1 METMVQ
7 WLAALGMERYAPM
20 FEAQRIELDV
30 LAGLTDADLKEIGI
44 AALGDRKRILSVIA
58 QGIQERPASPITQA
72 AAASLPATAQAAE
85 RRQLTV
91 MFCDLV
97 GSTQLA
103 GLLDPEDLRA
113 VIGDYHAAV
122 TAAVAAHDGYVAQ
135 LLGDGVL
142 VYFGYPHANEDDAAR
157 AIHAALDA
165 IAAVGRLSAAGQHA
179 LHTRIGIATGL
190 VVVGRIGS
198 GTPAAEWSA
207 SGETP
212 SLAAR
217 LQTHAAPD
225 CIVIA
230 DRTRRLIGEEFELD
244 SLGMLELKGFEAPV
258 HAWQVLRERRTA
270 SRFEAVHT
278 QQLSQLIGR
287 DSELALLLE
296 RWNTACEGEGQIVL
310 LSGEAGIGKSRITQ
324 ALRERAAAG
333 AFETMVL
340 QCSPSHSNSA
350 LYPLVRCLEIAAN
363 LTPAD
368 SPVQRA
374 AGFERYLNEHG
385 VSLAPDALG
394 CLLRLMMLPDGGRPA
409 PAGQTPQQQK
419 TSTLQAVIDVIGG
432 VSLRAPLLML
442 IEDAHW
448 IDPTTEEWIGLAV
461 DGLRDARVLMLLT
474 CRPQYLPSWGN
485 PVNST
490 RLTMNRLSHRQSA
503 ALIETVTA
511 GKSLPPELIDEIIRK
526 TDGVPL
532 FVEELTKTVLASALV
547 EDTPAGY
554 LLHGPLQTL
563 AIPSTLQ
570 DSLMARLD
578 RLAPAKEIAQVA
590 AVIGRDFSHALLAQV
605 LQMPAAQLEQALDE
619 LLRAELVFRRGTP
632 TDAGYAFKHALIR
645 DTAYNS
651 MVRSQRALRHA
662 QIAHALERSEPQT
675 VAAHPELL
683 AQHHQEAGHG
693 SEALRYWTAAG
704 DLAQRRFA
712 SREAASHYNAA
723 IALVSRL
730 PAGPARSELE
740 LALQLKLGNALT
752 LSEGYASSA
761 TYQSYARA
769 RELARELGRVEDYVS
784 AWVGSAPTMNSVSN
798 SEIIESIREIEQV
811 QLASLQPRLRV
822 SVSIVLGS
830 AHYLRGEIGE
840 AWAHLEEARAL
851 DDSVQ
856 LTHEH
861 PIAGADP
868 AIMIRAISMRVRGM
882 QGYLEQAEALAAQ
895 ALQIAEARAHPPT
908 IAMARQTWIRVL
920 LAKGEHAQAASEAK
934 QMLELSERFG
944 IRTRVANA
952 LIFLG
957 RTSVAL
963 GDVEPGIVLLRKGY
977 DLWRSAGGKQQ
988 GSQYGAQAADV
999 LLRAGRSDEAQRFIG
1014 EAQAIQGETDERFY
1028 ETELLRLGGRL
1039 LELDG
1044 DGTGAEARYRDAI
1057 ALAEERGLKLFS
1069 LRAARDLAGLWQR
1082 RGNNTEARRMLQPLY
1097 GWFTEGFQFSDL
1109 RETKALLDALQK
1121 GQTKLRDYA
1130 PGGR

>member
-1 METMVQ
+1 MQTIVQ
-7 WLAALGMERYAPM
+7 WLAEIGMERYAPM

-30 LAGLTDADLKEIGI
+30 VAGLTDADLKEIGI
-44 AALGDRKRILSVIA
+44 AALGDRKRILSLIA
-58 QGIQERPASPITQA
+58 QGIREIPGSPIAQA
-72 AAASLPATAQAAE
+72 VPSLPATAQVAE

-113 VIGDYHAAV
+113 VVGDYHAAV

-142 VYFGYPHANEDDAAR
+142 VYFGYPHAHEDDAAR

-165 IAAVGRLSAAGQHA
+165 IAAVGRLAAGGQHA

-190 VVVGRIGS
+190 VVVGQIGS
-198 GTPAAEWSA
+198 GTPAAELSA

-217 LQTHAAPD
+217 LQAQAAPD

-230 DRTRRLIGEEFELD
+230 DRTRQLIGEEFELD
-244 SLGMLELKGFEAPV
+244 PLGALELKGFEAPV
-258 HAWQVLRERRTA
+258 RAWQVLRERRAA
-270 SRFEAVHT
+270 SRFEAIHT

-296 RWNTACEGEGQIVL
+296 RWNTTCEGEGQIVL
-310 LSGEAGIGKSRITQ
+310 LSGEAGIGKSRVTQ
-324 ALRERAAAG
+324 ALRERTAAAVP
-333 AFETMVL
+333 ETMVL

-350 LYPLVRCLEIAAN
+350 LYPLVRCLGIAAD

-368 SPVQRA
+368 PPAQRA
-374 AGFERYLNEHG
+374 ARFEQYLSDHA

-394 CLLRLMMLPDGGRPA
+394 CLLRLMMLPDGGRAA

-419 TSTLQAVIDVIGG
+419 SATLQAAIDVIGG
-432 VSLRAPLLML
+432 VSRRAPLLML

-461 DGLRDARVLMLLT
+461 DGLREARVLMLLT
-474 CRPQYLPSWGN
+474 CRPQYVPSWGN

-511 GKSLPPELIDEIIRK
+511 GKSLPVEVVDEIIRK

-547 EDTPAGY
+547 EDTPGGY
-554 LLHGPLQTL
+554 RLHGPLQTL

-590 AVIGRDFSHALLAQV
+590 AAIGRDFGHALLAEV
-605 LQMPAAQLEQALDE
+605 LQMPAAQLEEALGE

-632 TDAGYAFKHALIR
+632 GEAGYAFKHALIR

-683 AQHHQEAGHG
+683 AQHHQEAGHD
-693 SEALRYWTAAG
+693 SEAIRYWTAAG
-704 DLAQRRFA
+704 NLAQRRFA
-712 SREAASHYNAA
+712 SREAAVHYNAA

-730 PAGPARSELE
+730 PAAPARSELE
-740 LALQLKLGNALT
+740 LDLQLRLGNALT
-752 LSEGYASSA
+752 VSEGYGSAA
-761 TYQSYARA
+761 TYQSYAKA

-784 AWVGSAPTMNSVSN
+784 AWVGSAPTMNSAGRN
-798 SEIIESIREIEQV
+798 GELIESIHEIDAA
-811 QLASLQPRLRV
+811 QLASLAPRWRIN
-822 SVSIVLGS
+822 VSIVLGA

-840 AWAHLEEARAL
+840 AWAQLEEARVL

-856 LTHEH
+856 ITHEN
-861 PIAGADP
+861 PVAGADP

-895 ALQIAEARAHPPT
+895 AVQIAEARGHPPT

-920 LAKGEHAQAASEAK
+920 LARGEHGQAASEAK
-934 QMLELSERFG
+934 RMLELSERFG
-944 IRTRVANA
+944 IQTRAANA
-952 LIFLG
+952 LMFLG

-963 GDVEPGIVLLRKGY
+963 GEVESGIALLRKGY
-977 DLWRSAGGKQQ
+977 ELWMSAGGKQQ
-988 GSQYGAQAADV
+988 CSQYGAQAADV
-999 LLRAGRSDEAQRFIG
+999 LLRAGRRDEAQRFIA
-1014 EAQAIQGETDERFY
+1014 EAQAVQGETDERFY
-1028 ETELLRLGGRL
+1028 ETELLRLCGRL
-1039 LELDG
+1039 LEIDG
-1044 DGTGAEARYRDAI
+1044 DDTGAEALYKNAI
-1057 ALAEERGLKLFS
+1057 ALAEERGLKLFA
-1069 LRAARDLAGLWQR
+1069 LRAARELAGLWQR
-1082 RGNNTEARRMLQPLY
+1082 QGKGTEARRMLQSLY
-1097 GWFTEGFQFSDL
+1097 GWFTEGFHFSDL
-1109 RETKALLDALQK
+1109 REAKALLDSLQK
-1121 GQTKLRDYA
+1121 GQPTI
-1130 PGGR
+1130 GR

>member
-1 METMVQ
+1 MQTIAQ
-7 WLAALGMERYAPM
+7 WLARIGMERYAPM
-20 FEAQRIELDV
+20 FEAQRVDLD
-30 LAGLTDADLKEIGI
+30 LIAGLTDADLKEIGI

-58 QGIQERPASPITQA
+58 QGQQEPGTSPLTQAPAS
-72 AAASLPATAQAAE
+72 SPAPAPARVAE

-97 GSTQLA
+97 GSTHLA

-113 VIGDYHAAV
+113 VIGDYQAAV
-122 TAAVAAHDGYVAQ
+122 TAAVAAHEGYVAQ

-157 AIHAALDA
+157 AIHAALDV
-165 IAAVGRLSAAGQHA
+165 IAAVNRLAAGGQHA

-190 VVVGRIGS
+190 VVVGQVGA
-198 GTPAAEWSA
+198 GTPAAELSA

-212 SLAAR
+212 NLAAR
-217 LQTHAAPD
+217 LQTQAAPD

-230 DRTRRLIGEEFELD
+230 DRTRQLIGEEFELD
-244 SLGMLELKGFEAPV
+244 SLGVLELKGFEAPV

-270 SRFEAVHT
+270 SRFEAIHT

-296 RWNTACEGEGQIVL
+296 RWSIACEGEGQIVL
-310 LSGEAGIGKSRITQ
+310 LSGEPGIGKSRITQ
-324 ALRERAAAG
+324 ALRERTAAEAL
-333 AFETMVL
+333 ETMVL

-363 LTPAD
+363 LAPAAA
-368 SPVQRA
+368 VAQRA
-374 AGFERYLNEHG
+374 ARFEQYLAEHG

-394 CLLRLMMLPDGGRPA
+394 CLLRLLMLPDGGRPA

-419 TSTLQAVIDVIGG
+419 GATLQAVIDVIHA
-432 VSLRAPLLML
+432 VSLRSPLLVL

-448 IDPTTEEWIGLAV
+448 IDPTTEEWIGQAV

-474 CRPQYLPSWGN
+474 CRPQYVPPWGN
-485 PVNST
+485 AANST

-503 ALIETVTA
+503 ALIETVTG
-511 GKSLPPELIDEIIRK
+511 GKPLPVEVIDEIIRK

-547 EDTPAGY
+547 EDTPTGY
-554 LLHGPLQTL
+554 RLHGPLQTL

-590 AVIGRDFSHALLAQV
+590 AAIGRDFSHALLAQV

-619 LLRAELVFRRGTP
+619 LLRAELVFRRGTSAEP
-632 TDAGYAFKHALIR
+632 GYAFKHALIR

-693 SEALRYWTAAG
+693 SEAIRYWTAAG

-712 SREAASHYNAA
+712 SREATIHYNAA
-723 IALVSRL
+723 IALVARS

-740 LALQLKLGNALT
+740 LALHLQLGNALT
-752 LSEGYASSA
+752 LSEGYGSGA
-761 TYQSYARA
+761 TYQSYAKA
-769 RELARELGRVEDYVS
+769 RDLARELGRVEDYVS
-784 AWVGSAPTMNSVSN
+784 AWIGSAPSMNSAGRN
-798 SEIIESIREIEQV
+798 GELIESIHEIDRA
-811 QLASLQPRLRV
+811 QLASLPPGLRIN
-822 SVSIVLGS
+822 VSIVLGA
-830 AHYLRGEIGE
+830 AHYLRGEIGT
-840 AWAHLEEARAL
+840 AWAHLEEARVL

-856 LTHEH
+856 ITHEH
-861 PIAGADP
+861 PVAGADP
-868 AIMIRAISMRVRGM
+868 AIMIRAISMRARGM
-882 QGYLEQAEALAAQ
+882 LGYLEQAEALAAQ
-895 ALQIAEARAHPPT
+895 ALQIAEARGHPPT
-908 IAMARQTWIRVL
+908 IAMARQAWIRVL
-920 LAKGEHAQAASEAK
+920 LSKGEHAQAALAAK

-944 IRTRVANA
+944 IQTRVANG
-952 LIFLG
+952 LMFLG

-963 GDVEPGIVLLRKGY
+963 GDVEAGIAHLRKGY
-977 DLWRSAGGKQQ
+977 ALWMSAGGKQQ
-988 GSQYGAQAADV
+988 TSQYGAQAADV
-999 LLRAGRSDEAQRFIG
+999 LLRAGRVGEARRYIA
-1014 EAQAIQGETDERFY
+1014 EAQAMQGETDERFY

-1039 LELDG
+1039 LEIDG
-1044 DGTGAEARYRDAI
+1044 DDTSAEARYRQAI
-1057 ALAEERGLKLFS
+1057 DIAEQRGIKLFS
-1069 LRAARDLAGLWQR
+1069 LRAARELATLWQR
-1082 RGNNTEARRMLQPLY
+1082 QGKSTEARQMLQPLY

-1109 RETKALLDALQK
+1109 REAKALLDSLQK
-1121 GQTKLRDYA
+1121 GQARLDR
-1130 PGGR
+1130 

>member
-58 QGIQERPASPITQA
+58 QGIQEPPASPVAQA
-72 AAASLPATAQAAE
+72 AAASLPATAHAAE

-190 VVVGRIGS
+190 VVVGQIGS
-198 GTPAAEWSA
+198 GTSAAEWSA

-217 LQTHAAPD
+217 LQTYAAPD

-244 SLGMLELKGFEAPV
+244 SLGMLELKGFGAPV

-324 ALRERAAAG
+324 ALRQRAAAG

-374 AGFERYLNEHG
+374 ARFERYLGELG

-474 CRPQYLPSWGN
+474 CRPQYQPSWGN

-511 GKSLPPELIDEIIRK
+511 GKPLPPELIDEIIRK

-554 LLHGPLQTL
+554 RLHGPLQTL

-590 AVIGRDFSHALLAQV
+590 AAIGRDFSHALLAQV

-632 TDAGYAFKHALIR
+632 AEAGYAFKHALIR

-712 SREAASHYNAA
+712 SREATIHYNAA

-730 PAGPARSELE
+730 DPGPARSELE

-752 LSEGYASSA
+752 VSEGYGSGA
-761 TYQSYARA
+761 TYQSYAKA

-784 AWVGSAPTMNSVSN
+784 AWVGSAPTMNSAGRN
-798 SEIIESIREIEQV
+798 GELIESIHEIDAA
-811 QLASLQPRLRV
+811 QLASLEPRLRIN
-822 SVSIVLGS
+822 VSIVLGA

-840 AWAHLEEARAL
+840 AWAHLEEARVL

-861 PIAGADP
+861 PVAGADP

-895 ALQIAEARAHPPT
+895 ALQIAEARGHPPT
-908 IAMARQTWIRVL
+908 IAMARQAWIRVL

-944 IRTRVANA
+944 IQTRVANG
-952 LIFLG
+952 LMFLG
-957 RTSVAL
+957 RTGVAL
-963 GDVEPGIVLLRKGY
+963 GDVEAGIALLRKGY
-977 DLWRSAGGKQQ
+977 ALWLSAGGKQQ
-988 GSQYGAQAADV
+988 ASQYGAQAADV
-999 LLRAGRSDEAQRFIG
+999 LLRAGQTDEAQRFI
-1014 EAQAIQGETDERFY
+1014 AQAQAAQGETDERFY

-1044 DGTGAEARYRDAI
+1044 DDTGAEARYQDAI

-1097 GWFTEGFQFSDL
+1097 GWFGEGFQFSDL

-1121 GQTKLRDYA
+1121 GQAKA
-1130 PGGR
+1130 P

>member
-7 WLAALGMERYAPM
+7 WLAAIGMERYAPM

-58 QGIQERPASPITQA
+58 QGIQELPASPVTQA
-72 AAASLPATAQAAE
+72 AAASLPAAVQAAE

-122 TAAVAAHDGYVAQ
+122 TAAVAAHEGYVAQ

-190 VVVGRIGS
+190 VVVGQIGS
-198 GTPAAEWSA
+198 GTTAAEWSA

-324 ALRERAAAG
+324 ALRDRAAAG

-368 SPVQRA
+368 SPAQRA
-374 AGFERYLNEHG
+374 ARFERYLGEHG

-394 CLLRLMMLPDGGRPA
+394 CLLRLMTLPDGGRQA

-419 TSTLQAVIDVIGG
+419 TSTLQAVIEVIGG

-461 DGLRDARVLMLLT
+461 DGLRDARVLMLVT

-511 GKSLPPELIDEIIRK
+511 GKPLPPELIDEIIRK

-590 AVIGRDFSHALLAQV
+590 AVIGREFSHALLAQV

-632 TDAGYAFKHALIR
+632 AEAGYAFKHALIR

-651 MVRSQRALRHA
+651 MVKSQRALRHA

-693 SEALRYWTAAG
+693 SEAIRYWTTAG

-712 SREAASHYNAA
+712 SREAAIHYNAA

-730 PAGPARSELE
+730 AAGPARSELE
-740 LALQLKLGNALT
+740 LSLQLKLGNALT
-752 LSEGYASSA
+752 VSEGYGSTA
-761 TYQSYARA
+761 TYQSYAKARA
-769 RELARELGRVEDYVS
+769 LARELGRVEDYVS
-784 AWVGSAPTMNSVSN
+784 AWVGSAPTLNSAGHN
-798 SEIIESIREIEQV
+798 GELIESLHEIEAA
-811 QLASLQPRLRV
+811 QLASLEPRLRIN
-822 SVSIVLGS
+822 VSIVLGA
-830 AHYLRGEIGE
+830 AHYLRGEIGA
-840 AWAHLEEARAL
+840 AWAQLEEARVL

-861 PIAGADP
+861 PVAGADP

-895 ALQIAEARAHPPT
+895 AVQIAEARGHPPS
-908 IAMARQTWIRVL
+908 IAMARQAWIRVL

-944 IRTRVANA
+944 IQTRVANG

-963 GDVEPGIVLLRKGY
+963 GDVDAGIALLRKGY
-977 DLWRSAGGKQQ
+977 DLWVSAGGKQQ
-988 GSQYGAQAADV
+988 ASQYGAQAAEV
-999 LLRAGRSDEAQRFIG
+999 LLRAGRSGEARRFIAD
-1014 EAQAIQGETDERFY
+1014 AQAVQGDSDERFY

-1044 DGTGAEARYRDAI
+1044 DDSGAETRYQDAI
-1057 ALAEERGLKLFS
+1057 AMAEERGLKLFS

-1121 GQTKLRDYA
+1121 GQTMLER
-1130 PGGR
+1130 

>member
-1 METMVQ
+1 MMKTMLQ
-7 WLAALGMERYAPM
+7 WLAEIGMEHYAPM

-30 LAGLTDADLKEIGI
+30 LPELTDADLKEIGI
-44 AALGDRKRILSVIA
+44 SALGDRKRILHVIA
-58 QGIQERPASPITQA
+58 QGHQEAPAISPIA
-72 AAASLPATAQAAE
+72 PPAPSSPATSQVAE

-97 GSTQLA
+97 GSTELA
-103 GLLDPEDLRA
+103 ALLDPEDLRA

-157 AIHAALDA
+157 AIHAALEV
-165 IAAVGRLSAAGQHA
+165 IAAIGRLATNGQHT

-190 VVVGRIGS
+190 VVVGQIGS
-198 GTPAAEWSA
+198 GTPAAELSA

-217 LQTHAAPD
+217 LQAQAAPD

-230 DRTRRLIGEEFELD
+230 DRTRQLLGEEFELEA
-244 SLGMLELKGFEAPV
+244 LGALALKGFEAPV
-258 HAWQVLRERRTA
+258 QAWQVLRERRTA
-270 SRFEAVHT
+270 SRFEAIHT
-278 QQLSQLIGR
+278 QQLSQLVGR

-310 LSGEAGIGKSRITQ
+310 LSGEPGIGKSRITQ
-324 ALRERAAAG
+324 ALRERTAAEG
-333 AFETMVL
+333 RETIVL

-350 LYPLVRCLEIAAN
+350 LYPLVRCIEIAAN
-363 LTPAD
+363 LAPGDAPD
-368 SPVQRA
+368 QRA
-374 AGFERYLNEHG
+374 ARFEQYLAEHG
-385 VSLAPDALG
+385 VALG
-394 CLLRLMMLPDGGRPA
+394 PEALGGLLRLMTLPDGGRPA
-409 PAGQTPQQQK
+409 PVGQTQQQQK
-419 TSTLQAVIDVIGG
+419 AATLQAAIDVVRGL
-432 VSLRAPLLML
+432 SLRAPLLVL

-503 ALIETVTA
+503 ALIDTVTG
-511 GKSLPPELIDEIIRK
+511 GKPLPAELVDEIIRK

-554 LLHGPLQTL
+554 RLHGPLQTL

-590 AVIGRDFSHALLAQV
+590 AAIGREFSHALLAQV
-605 LQMPAAQLEQALDE
+605 MQILAAQLEQALDE

-632 TDAGYAFKHALIR
+632 AEAGYAFKHALIR

-662 QIAHALERSEPQT
+662 QIAHALERNEPQT
-675 VAAHPELL
+675 VAIHPELL
-683 AQHHQEAGHG
+683 AQHHQEAGHV
-693 SEALRYWTAAG
+693 SEAVRYWTAAG
-704 DLAQRRFA
+704 DLAQQRFA
-712 SREAASHYNAA
+712 SREASIHYKAA
-723 IALVSRL
+723 VALVARL
-730 PAGPARSELE
+730 PAGPSRSELE
-740 LALQLKLGNALT
+740 LALHLKLGNALT
-752 LSEGYASSA
+752 VSEGYGSGA
-761 TYQSYARA
+761 TDQSYAKA

-784 AWVGSAPTMNSVSN
+784 AWVGSAPSMNSAGRN
-798 SEIIESIREIEQV
+798 GELIAGIHGIEAA
-811 QLASLQPRLRV
+811 QLAALAPRWRIN
-822 SVSIVLGS
+822 VSIVLGA
-830 AHYLRGEIGE
+830 AHYLRGEIAE
-840 AWAHLEEARAL
+840 AWQHLEDARLL

-861 PIAGADP
+861 PVAGADP

-882 QGYLEQAEALAAQ
+882 QGYLEQAEALAAE
-895 ALQIAEARAHPPT
+895 AVRIAEARAHPPT
-908 IAMARQTWIRVL
+908 IAMAKQAWIRAL
-920 LAKGEHAQAASEAK
+920 LSKGEHAQAAEEAK
-934 QMLELSERFG
+934 QMLALSERFG
-944 IRTRVANA
+944 IQTRVANA
-952 LIFLG
+952 WMFLG
-957 RTSVAL
+957 RASIAL
-963 GDVEPGIVLLRKGY
+963 GDVEPGIALLRKGY
-977 DLWRSAGGKQQ
+977 ELWVSAGGKQQ
-988 GSQYGAQAADV
+988 CSQYGAQAADA
-999 LLRAGRSDEAQRFIG
+999 LLRAGRSEEARRYLA
-1014 EAQAIQGETDERFY
+1014 EAQAAQAETDERFY
-1028 ETELLRLGGRL
+1028 ESELLRLAGRL
-1039 LELDG
+1039 LEG
-1044 DGTGAEARYRDAI
+1044 DRDDAGAEARYREAI
-1057 ALAEERGLKLFS
+1057 AIAEARGLKLFA

-1082 RGNNTEARRMLQPLY
+1082 QGKGTEARQVLQPLY
-1097 GWFTEGFQFSDL
+1097 AWFTEGFGFSEL
-1109 RETKALLDALQK
+1109 REAKGVLDALQK
-1121 GQTKLRDYA
+1121 GQAKTER
-1130 PGGR
+1130 

>member
-1 METMVQ
+1 MMKTMLQ
-7 WLAALGMERYAPM
+7 WLAEIGMEHYAPM

-30 LAGLTDADLKEIGI
+30 LPELTDADLKEIGI
-44 AALGDRKRILSVIA
+44 AALGDRKRMLHVIA
-58 QGIQERPASPITQA
+58 QGHQEAPASSPIA
-72 AAASLPATAQAAE
+72 PPAASPSATSQVAE

-97 GSTQLA
+97 GSTELA
-103 GLLDPEDLRA
+103 ALLDPEDLRA

-157 AIHAALDA
+157 AIHAALEV
-165 IAAVGRLSAAGQHA
+165 IAAIGRLATNGRHS

-190 VVVGRIGS
+190 VVVGQIGS
-198 GTPAAEWSA
+198 GTPAAELSA

-217 LQTHAAPD
+217 LQAQAAPD

-230 DRTRRLIGEEFELD
+230 DRTRQLLGEEFELEA
-244 SLGMLELKGFEAPV
+244 LGALALKGFEAPV
-258 HAWQVLRERRTA
+258 QAWQVLRERRTA
-270 SRFEAVHT
+270 SRFEAIHT
-278 QQLSQLIGR
+278 QQLSQLVGR

-310 LSGEAGIGKSRITQ
+310 LSGEPGIGKSRITQ
-324 ALRERAAAG
+324 ALRERTAAEG
-333 AFETMVL
+333 RETIVL

-350 LYPLVRCLEIAAN
+350 LYPLVRCIEIAAN
-363 LTPAD
+363 LAPAD
-368 SPVQRA
+368 APDRRA
-374 AGFERYLNEHG
+374 ARFEQYLAEHD
-385 VSLAPDALG
+385 VALAPEALG
-394 CLLRLMMLPDGGRPA
+394 GLLRLMTLPDGGRPA
-409 PAGQTPQQQK
+409 PAGQTQQQQK
-419 TSTLQAVIDVIGG
+419 AATLQAAIDVVRGL
-432 VSLRAPLLML
+432 SLRAPLLVL

-503 ALIETVTA
+503 ALIGSVTG
-511 GKSLPPELIDEIIRK
+511 GKPLPAELVDEIIRK

-554 LLHGPLQTL
+554 RLHGPLQTL

-590 AVIGRDFSHALLAQV
+590 AAIGREFSHALLAQV
-605 LQMPAAQLEQALDE
+605 MQILAAQLEQALDE

-632 TDAGYAFKHALIR
+632 AEAGYAFKHALIR

-662 QIAHALERSEPQT
+662 QIAHALERNEPQT
-675 VAAHPELL
+675 VTIHPELL
-683 AQHHQEAGHG
+683 AQHHQEAGHV

-704 DLAQRRFA
+704 DLAQQRFA
-712 SREAASHYNAA
+712 SREASIHYKAA
-723 IALVSRL
+723 VALIARL
-730 PAGPARSELE
+730 PAGPSRSELE
-740 LALQLKLGNALT
+740 LALHLKLGNALT
-752 LSEGYASSA
+752 VSEGYASGA
-761 TYQSYARA
+761 TDQSYAKA

-784 AWVGSAPTMNSVSN
+784 AWVGSAPSMNSAGRN
-798 SEIIESIREIEQV
+798 GELIAGIHGIEPA
-811 QLASLQPRLRV
+811 QLALLAPRWRV
-822 SVSIVLGS
+822 NVSIVLGA
-830 AHYLRGEIGE
+830 AHYLRGEIAE
-840 AWAHLEEARAL
+840 AWQHLEDARLL

-861 PIAGADP
+861 PVAGADP

-882 QGYLEQAEALAAQ
+882 QGYLEQAEALAAE
-895 ALQIAEARAHPPT
+895 AVRIAEARAHPPT
-908 IAMARQTWIRVL
+908 IAMAKQAWIRVL
-920 LAKGEHAQAASEAK
+920 LSKGEHAQAAAEAK
-934 QMLELSERFG
+934 QMLALSERFG
-944 IRTRVANA
+944 IQTRVANA
-952 LIFLG
+952 WMFLG
-957 RTSVAL
+957 RTNIAL
-963 GDVEPGIVLLRKGY
+963 GDVEPGIALLRKGY
-977 DLWRSAGGKQQ
+977 ELWVSAGGKQQ
-988 GSQYGAQAADV
+988 CSQYGAQAADA
-999 LLRAGRSDEAQRFIG
+999 LLRAGRSEEARRYLAD
-1014 EAQAIQGETDERFY
+1014 AQAAQAETDERFY
-1028 ETELLRLGGRL
+1028 ESELLRLAGRL
-1039 LELDG
+1039 LEGGG
-1044 DGTGAEARYRDAI
+1044 DDAGAEARYREAI
-1057 ALAEERGLKLFS
+1057 AIAEARGLKLFA
-1069 LRAARDLAGLWQR
+1069 LRAARDLANLWQR
-1082 RGNNTEARRMLQPLY
+1082 QGKGTEARQVLQPLHA
-1097 GWFTEGFQFSDL
+1097 WFTEGFGFSEL
-1109 RETKALLDALQK
+1109 REAKAVLEKLGTQQV
-1121 GQTKLRDYA
+1121 QTNQR
-1130 PGGR
+1130 

>member
-1 METMVQ
+1 MKTMLQ
-7 WLAALGMERYAPM
+7 WLAEIGMERYAPM

-30 LAGLTDADLKEIGI
+30 LPELTDADLKEIGI
-44 AALGDRKRILSVIA
+44 TALGDRKRILHLIA
-58 QGIQERPASPITQA
+58 QGHQEAPAGSPVAPSAPSAPA
-72 AAASLPATAQAAE
+72 AAQVAE

-97 GSTQLA
+97 GSTELA
-103 GLLDPEDLRA
+103 ALLDPEDLRA

-157 AIHAALDA
+157 AIHAALEV
-165 IAAVGRLSAAGQHA
+165 IAAIGRLATHGQHT

-190 VVVGRIGS
+190 VVVGQIGS
-198 GTPAAEWSA
+198 GTPAAELSA

-217 LQTHAAPD
+217 LQTQAAPD

-230 DRTRRLIGEEFELD
+230 DRTRQLVGEEFELEP
-244 SLGMLELKGFEAPV
+244 LGALALKGFEAPV
-258 HAWQVLRERRTA
+258 PAWQVLRERRTA
-270 SRFEAVHT
+270 SRFEAIHT
-278 QQLSQLIGR
+278 QQLSQLVGR

-310 LSGEAGIGKSRITQ
+310 LSGEPGIGKSRITQ
-324 ALRERAAAG
+324 ALRERTAAEG
-333 AFETMVL
+333 SETLVL

-350 LYPLVRCLEIAAN
+350 LYPLVRCMEIAAN
-363 LTPAD
+363 LAPAD
-368 SPVQRA
+368 APDPRA
-374 AGFERYLNEHG
+374 ARFEQYLAEHG
-385 VSLAPDALG
+385 VALAPEALG
-394 CLLRLMMLPDGGRPA
+394 CLLRLMTLPDGGRPA
-409 PAGQTPQQQK
+409 PAGQTQQQQK
-419 TSTLQAVIDVIGG
+419 AATLQAAIDVVRGL
-432 VSLRAPLLML
+432 SLRAPLLVL

-448 IDPTTEEWIGLAV
+448 IDPTTDEWVGLAV

-503 ALIETVTA
+503 ALIGSVTG
-511 GKSLPPELIDEIIRK
+511 GKPLPAELVDEIIRK

-554 LLHGPLQTL
+554 RLHGPLQTL

-590 AVIGRDFSHALLAQV
+590 AAIGREFSHALLAQV
-605 LQMPAAQLEQALDE
+605 MQILAAQLEQALDE

-632 TDAGYAFKHALIR
+632 AEAGYAFKHALIR

-662 QIAHALERSEPQT
+662 QIAHALERNEPQT
-675 VAAHPELL
+675 VAIHPELL
-683 AQHHQEAGHG
+683 AQHHQEAGHV

-704 DLAQRRFA
+704 DLAQQRCA
-712 SREAASHYNAA
+712 SREASIHYKAA
-723 IALVSRL
+723 VALVARL
-730 PAGPARSELE
+730 PAGPSRSELE
-740 LALQLKLGNALT
+740 LALHLKLGNALT
-752 LSEGYASSA
+752 VSEGYGSGA
-761 TYQSYARA
+761 TDQSYAKA

-784 AWVGSAPTMNSVSN
+784 AWVGSAPSMNSAGRN
-798 SEIIESIREIEQV
+798 GELIAGIHGIEPA
-811 QLASLQPRLRV
+811 QLAALAPRWRIN
-822 SVSIVLGS
+822 VSIVLGA
-830 AHYLRGEIGE
+830 AHYLRGEIAE
-840 AWAHLEEARAL
+840 AWQHLEDARLL

-861 PIAGADP
+861 PVAGADP

-882 QGYLEQAEALAAQ
+882 QGYLAQAEALAAE
-895 ALQIAEARAHPPT
+895 AVRIAEARAHPPT
-908 IAMARQTWIRVL
+908 IAMAKQAWIRVL
-920 LAKGEHAQAASEAK
+920 LSKGEHAQAVAEAQ
-934 QMLELSERFG
+934 QMLALSERFG
-944 IRTRVANA
+944 IQTRMANA
-952 LIFLG
+952 WMFLG
-957 RTSVAL
+957 RARIAL
-963 GDVEPGIVLLRKGY
+963 GDVEPGMALLRKGY
-977 DLWRSAGGKQQ
+977 ELWVSAGGKQQ
-988 GSQYGAQAADV
+988 CSQYGAQAADA
-999 LLRAGRSDEAQRFIG
+999 LLRAGRSDEARRYLA
-1014 EAQAIQGETDERFY
+1014 EAQAVQAETDERFY
-1028 ETELLRLGGRL
+1028 ESELLRLAGRL
-1039 LELDG
+1039 LEGDG
-1044 DGTGAEARYRDAI
+1044 DEAGAEPRYREAI
-1057 ALAEERGLKLFS
+1057 AIAEARGLKLFA
-1069 LRAARDLAGLWQR
+1069 LRAARDLAVLWQR
-1082 RGNNTEARRMLQPLY
+1082 QGKGTEARQVLQPLHA
-1097 GWFTEGFQFSDL
+1097 WFTEGFGFSEL
-1109 RETKALLDALQK
+1109 REAK
-1121 GQTKLRDYA
+1121 GVLERLGTQRVQTNQR
-1130 PGGR
+1130 

>member
-7 WLAALGMERYAPM
+7 WLAAIGMERYAPM

-44 AALGDRKRILSVIA
+44 AALGDRRRILSVIA
-58 QGIQERPASPITQA
+58 QGIRELPASPVTPA

-190 VVVGRIGS
+190 VVVGQIGS
-198 GTPAAEWSA
+198 GTTAAEWSA

-244 SLGMLELKGFEAPV
+244 PLGMLALKGFEAPV

-368 SPVQRA
+368 SPPQRA
-374 AGFERYLNEHG
+374 ACFERYLGEHG

-394 CLLRLMMLPDGGRPA
+394 CLLRLMTLPDGGRPA

-419 TSTLQAVIDVIGG
+419 TSTLQAVIDVIGS

-461 DGLRDARVLMLLT
+461 DGLRDARVLMLVT

-511 GKSLPPELIDEIIRK
+511 GKALPLELIDEIIRK

-590 AVIGRDFSHALLAQV
+590 AVIGREFSHALLAQV

-632 TDAGYAFKHALIR
+632 TEAGYAFKHALIR

-693 SEALRYWTAAG
+693 SEAIRYWTTAG

-712 SREAASHYNAA
+712 SREAATHYNAA
-723 IALVSRL
+723 IALVARL
-730 PAGPARSELE
+730 AAGPARSELE
-740 LALQLKLGNALT
+740 LSLQLKLGNALT
-752 LSEGYASSA
+752 VSEGYGSAA
-761 TYQSYARA
+761 TYQSYAKA
-769 RELARELGRVEDYVS
+769 RELARELGRLEDYVS
-784 AWVGSAPTMNSVSN
+784 AWVGSAPTLNSAGHN
-798 SEIIESIREIEQV
+798 GELIESLREV
-811 QLASLQPRLRV
+811 DAAQLASLEPRLRIN
-822 SVSIVLGS
+822 VSIVLGA
-830 AHYLRGEIGE
+830 AHYLRGEIGA
-840 AWAHLEEARAL
+840 AWARLEEARVL

-861 PIAGADP
+861 PVAGADP

-895 ALQIAEARAHPPT
+895 AVQIAEARGHPPS
-908 IAMARQTWIRVL
+908 IAMARQAWIRVL
-920 LAKGEHAQAASEAK
+920 LARGEHAQAASQAK

-944 IRTRVANA
+944 IQTRVANG

-963 GDVEPGIVLLRKGY
+963 GDVDAGIALLRRGY
-977 DLWRSAGGKQQ
+977 DLWVSAGGKQQ
-988 GSQYGAQAADV
+988 ASQYGAQAADV
-999 LLRAGRSDEAQRFIG
+999 LLRAGRSGEARRFIAD
-1014 EAQAIQGETDERFY
+1014 AQTVQGESDERFY

-1044 DGTGAEARYRDAI
+1044 DDRGAEARYQDAI
-1057 ALAEERGLKLFS
+1057 AIAEERGLKLFS

-1121 GQTKLRDYA
+1121 GQTVLER
-1130 PGGR
+1130 

>member
-7 WLAALGMERYAPM
+7 WLAAIGMERYAPM

-58 QGIQERPASPITQA
+58 QGIQELPASPVTQA
-72 AAASLPATAQAAE
+72 AAASLPAAVQAAE

-122 TAAVAAHDGYVAQ
+122 TAAVAAHEGYVAQ

-190 VVVGRIGS
+190 VVVGQIGS
-198 GTPAAEWSA
+198 GTTAAEWSA

-324 ALRERAAAG
+324 ALRDRAAAG

-363 LTPAD
+363 LAPAD
-368 SPVQRA
+368 SPAQRA
-374 AGFERYLNEHG
+374 ARFERYLGEHG

-394 CLLRLMMLPDGGRPA
+394 CLLRLMTLPDGGRQA

-419 TSTLQAVIDVIGG
+419 TSTLQAVIEVIGG

-461 DGLRDARVLMLLT
+461 DGLRDARVLMLVT

-511 GKSLPPELIDEIIRK
+511 GKPLPPELIDEIIRK

-590 AVIGRDFSHALLAQV
+590 AVIGREFSHALLAQV

-632 TDAGYAFKHALIR
+632 AEAGYAFKHALIR

-693 SEALRYWTAAG
+693 SEAIRYWTTAG

-712 SREAASHYNAA
+712 SREAAIHYNAA

-730 PAGPARSELE
+730 AAGPARSELE
-740 LALQLKLGNALT
+740 LSLQLKLGNALT
-752 LSEGYASSA
+752 VSEGYGSTA
-761 TYQSYARA
+761 TYQSYAKARA
-769 RELARELGRVEDYVS
+769 LARELGRVEDYVS
-784 AWVGSAPTMNSVSN
+784 AWVGSAPTLNSAGHN
-798 SEIIESIREIEQV
+798 GELIESLHEIEAA
-811 QLASLQPRLRV
+811 QLASLEPRLRIN
-822 SVSIVLGS
+822 VSIVLGA
-830 AHYLRGEIGE
+830 AHYLRGEIGA
-840 AWAHLEEARAL
+840 AWAQLEEARVL

-861 PIAGADP
+861 PVAGADP

-895 ALQIAEARAHPPT
+895 AVQIAEARGHPPS
-908 IAMARQTWIRVL
+908 IAMARQAWIRVL

-944 IRTRVANA
+944 IQTRVANG

-963 GDVEPGIVLLRKGY
+963 GDVDAGIALLRKGY
-977 DLWRSAGGKQQ
+977 DLWVSAGGKQQ
-988 GSQYGAQAADV
+988 ASQYGAQAAEV
-999 LLRAGRSDEAQRFIG
+999 LLRAGRSGEARRFIAD
-1014 EAQAIQGETDERFY
+1014 AQAVQGDSDERFY

-1044 DGTGAEARYRDAI
+1044 DDSGAEARYQDAI
-1057 ALAEERGLKLFS
+1057 AMAEERGLKLFS

-1121 GQTKLRDYA
+1121 GQTMLER
-1130 PGGR
+1130 

>member
-1 METMVQ
+1 MQTIVQ
-7 WLAALGMERYAPM
+7 WLAEIGMERYAPM

-30 LAGLTDADLKEIGI
+30 VAGLTDADLKEIGI

-58 QGIQERPASPITQA
+58 QGIQEVPTSHITQ
-72 AAASLPATAQAAE
+72 AAASLPASAQVAE

-122 TAAVAAHDGYVAQ
+122 TAAVAAHHGYVAQ

-165 IAAVGRLSAAGQHA
+165 IAAVGRLAAGGQHA

-190 VVVGRIGS
+190 VVVGQIGS
-198 GTPAAEWSA
+198 GTPAAELSA

-217 LQTHAAPD
+217 LQSQAAPD

-244 SLGMLELKGFEAPV
+244 SLGLLELKGFEAPV

-270 SRFEAVHT
+270 SRFEAIHT

-310 LSGEAGIGKSRITQ
+310 LSGEPGIGKSRITQ
-324 ALRERAAAG
+324 ALRERTAAG
-333 AFETMVL
+333 ARETMVL

-350 LYPLVRCLEIAAN
+350 LYPLVRGLENAAN

-368 SPVQRA
+368 PPAQRA
-374 AGFERYLNEHG
+374 ASFERYLSDHG
-385 VSLAPDALG
+385 VSLVPDALG

-419 TSTLQAVIDVIGG
+419 SATLQAAIDVIDG
-432 VSLRAPLLML
+432 VSRRAPLLVL
-442 IEDAHW
+442 VEDAHW

-474 CRPQYLPSWGN
+474 CRPQYVPSWGN
-485 PVNST
+485 PST

-511 GKSLPPELIDEIIRK
+511 GKSLPVELIDEIIRK

-554 LLHGPLQTL
+554 RLHGPLQTL

-590 AVIGRDFSHALLAQV
+590 AAIGRDFSHALLAQV
-605 LQMPAAQLEQALDE
+605 LQMPPAQLDQALDE

-632 TDAGYAFKHALIR
+632 ADAGYAFKHALIR

-662 QIAHALERSEPQT
+662 QIADALERSEPQT

-704 DLAQRRFA
+704 DLAQRRYA

-752 LSEGYASSA
+752 VSEGYASSA

-798 SEIIESIREIEQV
+798 SEIIESIREIEPA
-811 QLASLQPRLRV
+811 QLASLQARLRV

-830 AHYLRGEIGE
+830 ARYLRGEIGE
-840 AWAHLEEARAL
+840 AWAHLEEAKAL

-868 AIMIRAISMRVRGM
+868 AVMIRAISMRVRGM

-895 ALQIAEARAHPPT
+895 ALQIAEARGHPPT

-920 LAKGEHAQAASEAK
+920 LAKGEPAQAASEAK

-944 IRTRVANA
+944 IQTRVANA

-963 GDVEPGIVLLRKGY
+963 GDVEAGILLLRKGY

-999 LLRAGRSDEAQRFIG
+999 LLRAGRSDEARRFI
-1014 EAQAIQGETDERFY
+1014 AQAQAAQGETDERFY
-1028 ETELLRLGGRL
+1028 ETELLRLCGRF
-1039 LELDG
+1039 LEIDG
-1044 DGTGAEARYRDAI
+1044 DDTGAEAHYQNAI
-1057 ALAEERGLKLFS
+1057 AIAEERGAKLFS
-1069 LRAARDLAGLWQR
+1069 LRAARDLAGFWQR
-1082 RGNNTEARRMLQPLY
+1082 QGKSTEARQMLQPLY
-1097 GWFTEGFQFSDL
+1097 GWFTEGFGFSDL
-1109 RETKALLDALQK
+1109 RETKALLDSLQK
-1121 GQTKLRDYA
+1121 GQTKLDR
-1130 PGGR
+1130 

>member
-1 METMVQ
+1 MQTIVQ
-7 WLAALGMERYAPM
+7 WLAEIGMERYAPM

-30 LAGLTDADLKEIGI
+30 IAGLTDADLKEIGI
-44 AALGDRKRILSVIA
+44 AALGDRKRILLVIA
-58 QGIQERPASPITQA
+58 QGIQEVPTSHITQ
-72 AAASLPATAQAAE
+72 AAASLPATAQVAE

-122 TAAVAAHDGYVAQ
+122 TAAVAAHNGYVAQ

-165 IAAVGRLSAAGQHA
+165 IAAVGRLAAGGQHA

-190 VVVGRIGS
+190 VVVGQIGS
-198 GTPAAEWSA
+198 GTPAAELSA

-217 LQTHAAPD
+217 LQSQAAPD

-244 SLGMLELKGFEAPV
+244 SLGLLELKGFEAPV

-270 SRFEAVHT
+270 SRFEAIHT

-310 LSGEAGIGKSRITQ
+310 LSGEPGIGKSRITQ
-324 ALRERAAAG
+324 ALRERTAAG
-333 AFETMVL
+333 ARETMVL

-350 LYPLVRCLEIAAN
+350 LYPLVRGLENAAN

-368 SPVQRA
+368 PPAQRA
-374 AGFERYLNEHG
+374 ASFERYLSDHG
-385 VSLAPDALG
+385 VSLVPDALG

-419 TSTLQAVIDVIGG
+419 SATLQAAIDVIDG
-432 VSLRAPLLML
+432 VSRRAPLLVL
-442 IEDAHW
+442 VEDAHW

-474 CRPQYLPSWGN
+474 CRPQYVPSWGN
-485 PVNST
+485 PST
-490 RLTMNRLSHRQSA
+490 WLTMNRLSHRQSA

-511 GKSLPPELIDEIIRK
+511 GKSLPVELIDEIIRK

-554 LLHGPLQTL
+554 RLHGPLQTL

-590 AVIGRDFSHALLAQV
+590 AAIGRDFSHALLAQV
-605 LQMPAAQLEQALDE
+605 LQMPAAQLDQALDE

-632 TDAGYAFKHALIR
+632 ADAGYAFKHALIR

-662 QIAHALERSEPQT
+662 QIADALERSEPQT

-693 SEALRYWTAAG
+693 SEAIRYWTAAG
-704 DLAQRRFA
+704 DLAQRRYA

-752 LSEGYASSA
+752 VSEGYASSA

-798 SEIIESIREIEQV
+798 SEIIESIREIEPA
-811 QLASLQPRLRV
+811 QLASLQARLRV

-830 AHYLRGEIGE
+830 ARYLRGEIGE
-840 AWAHLEEARAL
+840 AWAHLEEAKAL

-868 AIMIRAISMRVRGM
+868 AVMIRAISMRVRGM

-895 ALQIAEARAHPPT
+895 ALQIAEARGHPPT

-920 LAKGEHAQAASEAK
+920 LAKGEPAQAASEAK

-944 IRTRVANA
+944 IQTRVANA

-963 GDVEPGIVLLRKGY
+963 GDVEAGILLLRKGY

-999 LLRAGRSDEAQRFIG
+999 LLRAGRSDEARRFI
-1014 EAQAIQGETDERFY
+1014 AQAQAAQGETDERFY
-1028 ETELLRLGGRL
+1028 ETELLRLCGRF
-1039 LELDG
+1039 LEIDG
-1044 DGTGAEARYRDAI
+1044 DDTGAEAHYQNAI
-1057 ALAEERGLKLFS
+1057 AIAEERGAKLFS
-1069 LRAARDLAGLWQR
+1069 LRAARDLAGFWQR
-1082 RGNNTEARRMLQPLY
+1082 QGKSTEARQMLQPLY
-1097 GWFTEGFQFSDL
+1097 GWFTEGFGFSDL
-1109 RETKALLDALQK
+1109 RETKALLDSLQK
-1121 GQTKLRDYA
+1121 GQTKLDR
-1130 PGGR
+1130 